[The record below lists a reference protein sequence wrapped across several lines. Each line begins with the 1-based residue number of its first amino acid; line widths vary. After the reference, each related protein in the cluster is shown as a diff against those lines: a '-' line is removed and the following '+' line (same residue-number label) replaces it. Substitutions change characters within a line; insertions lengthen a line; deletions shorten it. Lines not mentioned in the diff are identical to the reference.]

1 MIVKETLYALDD
13 VTLIPEPSSKV
24 RHRAECNIFRDG
36 NLPIF
41 VAPMDSVVNI
51 KNFNIYK
58 DNNLIPI
65 LPRTETLKDRW
76 DYAMA
81 NNWAAFSLEEF
92 DKYFAKELVGCKKG
106 ANIKVLIDIANGH
119 IEALQDSIKKAKES
133 AKEKEYTIEIMAG
146 NVANPYTYVALAK
159 AGADYVRISVG
170 SGQCC
175 ITSSNTSVHY
185 PMASLIDTCAG
196 LKKSYDLNTKIIADG
211 GISSYSRAIK
221 ALALGADYV
230 MIGTTLAKCYE
241 SASPFIN
248 VKTEKQDIID
258 GFNISVLNDAIW
270 NPALTEEQKKEIIR
284 KYRPTKLVYGMSTKR
299 AQRKIAL
306 AQGIG
311 TPKLKTS
318 EGIERE
324 IPVEYTLH
332 QWVEN
337 FSDYLR
343 SAMSYCNKTEIED
356 FISNSTLMLLSESA
370 KNSINK

>member
-13 VTLIPEPSSKV
+13 VTLIPEPCSKV
-24 RHRAECNIFRDG
+24 RHRAKCNIFRNGD
-36 NLPIF
+36 LPIF
-41 VAPMDSVVNI
+41 IAPMDSVVNI
-51 KNFNIYK
+51 RNFHIYK

-65 LPRTETLKDRW
+65 LPRTEIIGDRW
-76 DYAMA
+76 NYAIS
-81 NNWAAFSLEEF
+81 NKWAAFSLEEF
-92 DKYFAKELVGCKKG
+92 DKYFARNFDYKKG
-106 ANIKVLIDIANGH
+106 TNIKVLIDIANGH
-119 IEALQDSIKKAKES
+119 IEALQDSIKKAKEL
-133 AKEKEYTIEIMAG
+133 AKENEYTIEIMAG

-159 AGADYVRISVG
+159 AGADYVRVSVG

-185 PMASLIDTCAG
+185 PMASLIDNCAS
-196 LKKSYDLNTKIIADG
+196 LKKLYDLKAKIIADG

-306 AQGIG
+306 AQGIE